1 MDAKENLKEIFEAHN
16 IEEDFMEEDSL
27 EIMLGILH
35 DTTFFDELDA
45 GEMEDRLSAFKKQ
58 RNNEILAHS
67 MFSCMVIV
75 PFYMLVREEK
85 GEDVAYTGKSS
96 YDKSLQLYT
105 RPEACRDAAL
115 LARYELVETDIVEA
129 VNYCT
134 EHKVTGII
142 VNPDTE
148 NVKFIAKKVVDV
160 IDAMNDYEMVFDDI
174 MSEGLE
180 GSQLDATW
188 FERFLGREVEC
199 TLTDDRTFQGV
210 IHAAEDGEGRED
222 EAVCTPDDGSE
233 PVRFLMSDIVSI
245 RDITNEEP
253 LTDEDFEALES
264 LDEAYLD
271 QEDEDDD

>member
-1 MDAKENLKEIFEAHN
+1 MDAKENLKKIFEDHDV
-16 IEEDFMEEDSL
+16 EKDFLEDDSL

-45 GEMEDRLSAFKKQ
+45 GEMETRLATFKKQ

-105 RPEACRDAAL
+105 RPEVCKDEAL
-115 LARYELVETDIVEA
+115 KARYELVETDIVEA
-129 VNYCT
+129 VNYCL
-134 EHKVTGII
+134 ENRVTGII

-148 NVKFIAKKVVDV
+148 NVKFIAKKVADV
-160 IDAMNDYEMVFDDI
+160 IEAMDEYEMMLDDI
-174 MSEGLE
+174 MVEGIP
-180 GSQLDATW
+180 GTNMDATW

-199 TLTDDRTFQGV
+199 TLTDERIFCGT
-210 IHAAEDGEGRED
+210 IHASDSRED
-222 EAVCTPDDGSE
+222 EAVYSPDEGE
-233 PVRFLMSDIVSI
+233 PVRFLMSDISYI

-253 LTDEDFEALES
+253 LTAEDLNEELDAIEAMGAS
-264 LDEAYLD
+264 A
-271 QEDEDDD
+271 EDDSEE